1 MSNFVDTIII
11 GGGAAGLFTAAFAAK
26 NGKKVLILEHNKT
39 CGKKIRISGGGRC
52 NFTNIHTTHDNFL
65 SENPHFCKSAL
76 KRYTPYDFIDLV
88 ERYKISYHEKTLGQ
102 LFCDKSSQQIIDML
116 VQECMNNGVQIHT
129 EVQVVKVQKNEDF
142 FSIVT
147 SIGEYSSTNLV
158 IATGG
163 LSIPP
168 LGATDF
174 GYKVAKQF
182 GHKII
187 PCVPALV
194 PLVLDSQSEINFSQL
209 SGISFDSIVSY
220 EHQQFRESSLLTHK
234 GVSGPAIL
242 QISSYIP
249 KKSTITI
256 NILPQFGEE
265 ELVQLITN
273 SSQKIRSLLQQFLPQ
288 RFVQTILPELLQE
301 VSGTS
306 LSKSNVN
313 ELITILHHWNVD
325 VVGNLGFAKAEV
337 TKGGVSTKEISSKT
351 MESTLVSGLFFV
363 GEVMDVTGHLGGYNF
378 QWAWSS
384 GYACGT
390 ALQ

>member
-1 MSNFVDTIII
+1 MSKLVDTIVI

-26 NGKKVLILEHNKT
+26 NGKKVLLFEHNTT

-52 NFTNIHTTHDNFL
+52 NFTNIYTSPDNFL

-88 ERYKISYHEKTLGQ
+88 ERYNIAYHEKTLGQ

-116 VQECMNNGVQIHT
+116 VQECTTNGVHLHT
-129 EVQVVKVQKNEDF
+129 GIQVHGVQKNDSVFHISTSLGDF
-142 FSIVT
+142 ESK
-147 SIGEYSSTNLV
+147 NLV

-163 LSIPP
+163 LSIQP

-174 GYKVAKQF
+174 GYKIAKQF

-194 PLVLDSQSEINFSQL
+194 PLVIDSNGATNFSQL

-220 EHQQFRESSLLTHK
+220 EDIQFRESSLLTHK

-249 KKSTITI
+249 KKSTITM
-256 NILPQFGEE
+256 NVLPQLNEE
-265 ELVQLITN
+265 DLLQLISN
-273 SSQKIRSLLQQFLPQ
+273 SSQKIRTIIQQLLPQ
-288 RFVQTILPELLQE
+288 RLVQSILPEPIQDMI
-301 VSGTS
+301 GTS
-306 LSKSNVN
+306 ASKSVLN
-313 ELITILHHWNVD
+313 EIVAIMQEWKLP

-363 GEVMDVTGHLGGYNF
+363 GEVMDVTGHLGGFNF

-390 ALQ
+390 AIQ

>member
-1 MSNFVDTIII
+1 MSKVVDTIVI
-11 GGGAAGLFTAAFAAK
+11 GGGAAGLFTAAIAAK
-26 NGKKVLILEHNKT
+26 NGKKVLLFEHNQT

-52 NFTNIHTTHDNFL
+52 NFTNIYTTHENFL

-76 KRYTPYDFIDLV
+76 KRYTPYDFIELV
-88 ERYKISYHEKTLGQ
+88 ERYKIAYHEKTLGQ

-116 VQECMNNGVQIHT
+116 VQECTNNGVHIHT
-129 EVQVVKVQKNEDF
+129 EVQVLQVQKNDDTF
-142 FSIVT
+142 HIST
-147 SIGEYSSTNLV
+147 SLGEYFSTNLV

-194 PLVLDSQSEINFSQL
+194 PLVLDSHSQSSFTQL

-220 EHQQFRESSLLTHK
+220 DGVQFRESSLLTHK

-249 KKSTITI
+249 KKSTITL
-256 NILPQFGEE
+256 NVMPQYSEE
-265 ELVQLITN
+265 EFIHLIST
-273 SSQKIRSLLQQFLPQ
+273 SSQKIRTIIQQILPQ
-288 RFVQTILPELLQE
+288 RFVQTIIPEHIQE
-301 VSGTS
+301 LSGAS
-306 LSKSNVN
+306 ASKSVLN
-313 ELITILHHWNVD
+313 EIVAILQQWQLP